1 MHFYFCSHLLVFEDH
16 ITNSIL
22 LVCPFFLF
30 SSFPPSSIW
39 LFWVEILGV
48 CSFGFTLWI
57 LDISQFLNELRLEIS
72 LCHSLSHPNTAIVYQ
87 SIVSY
92 RPELIK
98 HSHKEKVL
106 KDLSKNGHFT
116 EYCKNSKLQLT
127 SNWRSG
133 LYLNEI
139 FIVFPEWRDY

>member
-1 MHFYFCSHLLVFEDH
+1 MISVH
-16 ITNSIL
+16 ISWFLRIIFPTL
-22 LVCPFFLF
+22 FFSFALF
-30 SSFPPSSIW
+30 SSFPPSFVW
-39 LFWVEILGV
+39 LFWVEILEV

-116 EYCKNSKLQLT
+116 EYCKISKLQLT
-127 SNWRSG
+127 GNWRSG

-139 FIVFPEWRDY
+139 FIGFSWVNRLLDY